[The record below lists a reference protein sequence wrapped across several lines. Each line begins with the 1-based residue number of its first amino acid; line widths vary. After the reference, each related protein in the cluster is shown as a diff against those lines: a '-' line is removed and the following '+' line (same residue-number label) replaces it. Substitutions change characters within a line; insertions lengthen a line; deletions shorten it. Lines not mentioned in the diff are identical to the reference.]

1 MRNTVLMALVVLAG
15 CGVDSTYT
23 LGVEEAP
30 IAEEDLGTSEQA
42 VSCWPTMSV
51 FPVKAPHNI
60 GYDARSCGSGT
71 CQISCPDANAN
82 SDWNPAATH
91 NGIDVFAYQRA
102 PLVAVTDGTVVAVG
116 RPSSTSGIRVRI
128 ADRCGWHYYYGHL
141 DQAVVTLGQRV
152 TAGQLIGYMGRT
164 GTASTHLHFNVS
176 PDGRYTSDINPF
188 DLLRN
193 TSPTACAAAPTP
205 APAPTPEP
213 APAPAPVAGCG
224 VLSPGQ
230 SLGVNQSLVSC
241 DGRFRL
247 VMQGD
252 GNLVLYQGGSP
263 LWHTFTNGRGGAV
276 AAMQGDGNFVL
287 YTAGGAAL
295 WHTYTYGRAGAFLSL
310 QNDGN
315 LVVYQGTTARW
326 NSGTCCR

>member
-1 MRNTVLMALVVLAG
+1 MRITLLIGCVALAG
-15 CGVDSTYT
+15 CGVDSAYSST
-23 LGVEEAP
+23 EEEP
-30 IAEEDLGTSEQA
+30 IADEDLLSSTQQE

-51 FPVKAPHNI
+51 FPVRGAHNI
-60 GYDARSCGSGT
+60 GYDARSCGTGT
-71 CQISCPDANAN
+71 CRISCPDVNAN

-91 NGIDVFAYQRA
+91 NGVDVFAWQRA
-102 PLVAVTDGTVVAVG
+102 PLVAVVDGTVVAVG

-164 GTASTHLHFNVS
+164 GTASTHLHFNIS

-188 DLLRN
+188 DLLKR
-193 TSPTACAAAPTP
+193 TSPTACQA
-205 APAPTPEP
+205 APAPTPPAAPTPSP
-213 APAPAPVAGCG
+213 APAPGCG
-224 VLSPGQ
+224 KLLSGQ
-230 SLGVNQSLVSC
+230 SLSVNQSVASC

-252 GNLVLYQGGSP
+252 GNLVLYQGGTP
-263 LWHTFTNGRGGAV
+263 LWHTFTNGRGGAL
-276 AAMQGDGNFVL
+276 AAMQPDGNFVL
-287 YTAGGAAL
+287 YTAGGTAL
-295 WHTYTYGRAGAFLSL
+295 WHSYTYNRPGAFLSV

-315 LVVYQGTTARW
+315 LVIYDGSTVRW
-326 NSGTCCR
+326 HSGTCCR